1 MKQALK
7 LKGLNN
13 SIMSDYKNYSDSET
27 GDEVYTKKVKAG
39 RRTYFFDI
47 KQTKGDEYYITIT
60 ESRKKT
66 NPDGSMSYDKSKVY
80 LYKEDMMKF
89 SDGLGEVI
97 NFIKASKPEYFENK
111 EEELHTI
118 SEKDFDSL

>member
-1 MKQALK
+1 
-7 LKGLNN
+7 
-13 SIMSDYKNYSDSET
+13 MSDYKNYSDTES

-47 KQTKGDEYYITIT
+47 KQTKGEEYYITIT

-66 NPDGSMSYDKSKVY
+66 NNDGSFSYDKSKVY
-80 LYKEDMMKF
+80 LYKEDMLKF
-89 SDGLGEVI
+89 SDGLEEVV
-97 NFIKASKPEYFENK
+97 NFIKENKPEYFEAK
-111 EEELHTI
+111 EEELHTL

>member
-1 MKQALK
+1 MKQTLK

-27 GDEVYTKKVKAG
+27 GDEVYTKKIKAG

>member
-1 MKQALK
+1 
-7 LKGLNN
+7 
-13 SIMSDYKNYSDSET
+13 MSDYKNYSDAES

-66 NPDGSMSYDKSKVY
+66 NSDGSFSYDKSKVY
-80 LYKEDMMKF
+80 LYKEDMLKF
-89 SDGLGEVI
+89 SDGLEEVVH
-97 NFIKASKPEYFENK
+97 FIKEHKPEYFENN
-111 EEELHTI
+111 EEGELHTL

>member
-1 MKQALK
+1 
-7 LKGLNN
+7 
-13 SIMSDYKNYSDSET
+13 MSDYKNYSDSEA
-27 GDEVYTKKVKAG
+27 GEEVYSKKVKAG

-66 NPDGSMSYDKSKVY
+66 NSDGSLSYDKSKVY
-80 LYKEDMMKF
+80 LYKEDMIKF
-89 SDGLGEVI
+89 SNGLEDVVKY
-97 NFIKASKPEYFENK
+97 IKDNRPEYFEAK
-111 EEELHTI
+111 EEDQLHTI

>member
-1 MKQALK
+1 
-7 LKGLNN
+7 
-13 SIMSDYKNYSDSET
+13 MSDYKNYSDSET
-27 GDEVYTKKVKAG
+27 GDEVYTKKIKAG

>member
-1 MKQALK
+1 
-7 LKGLNN
+7 
-13 SIMSDYKNYSDSET
+13 MSDYKNYSDSET

-80 LYKEDMMKF
+80 LYKEDMIKF

-111 EEELHTI
+111 EEEELHTI